1 MNLDKFDLAILKVL
15 QDNARASLN
24 DIGAAVG
31 LSSTPCWNRIKRM
44 ESAGVIRG
52 YTVDID
58 PASLGFMDTVIVHVT
73 LESHSEETLYEFGRA
88 LAQIPEVLEA
98 FLVSGDYDYYIR
110 IAVRD
115 TRDYER
121 LLREQLYRIPGI
133 RHSKSCFVLRRLKEE
148 EGIAIALVTHDM
160 AFASKAADRVVFFH
174 EGEIAVNTTPD
185 EAFNQTENEELKKF
199 VDAVRF

>member
-15 QDNARASLN
+15 QTHARASLAE
-24 DIGAAVG
+24 IGTAVG

-44 ESAGVIRG
+44 ENAGVIRG

-58 PASLGFMDTVIVHVT
+58 PAALGYMDTVIVHVT
-73 LESHSEETLYEFGRA
+73 LESHSEETLYAFGQA
-88 LAQIPEVLEA
+88 LADIPEVLEA

-121 LLREQLYRIPGI
+121 LLRERLYRIPGI
-133 RHSKSCFVLRRLKEE
+133 RHSKSSFVLRRLKE
-148 EGIAIALVTHDM
+148 
-160 AFASKAADRVVFFH
+160 
-174 EGEIAVNTTPD
+174 TP
-185 EAFNQTENEELKKF
+185 LPLHHS
-199 VDAVRF
+199 DAQSL